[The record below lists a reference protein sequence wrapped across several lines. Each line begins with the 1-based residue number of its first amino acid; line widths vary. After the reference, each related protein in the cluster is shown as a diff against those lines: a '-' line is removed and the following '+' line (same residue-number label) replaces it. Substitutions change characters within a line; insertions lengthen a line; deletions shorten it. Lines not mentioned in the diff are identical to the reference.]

1 MAPAPISA
9 LGMALN
15 GKSASVD
22 IPKPRDGVLHGR
34 DSFTAVPAASSKKHG
49 GMGMLPTPPHS
60 ISPNLPP
67 HRRRSSYAQGALSP
81 KLAQVDSDIDLQDA
95 TGKPQH
101 TALSAEAL
109 DSLGD
114 LDSAGA
120 ITPGMLAKH
129 HLPDILLSHGP
140 LAIRHIMG
148 YLTTSVPGFSRIT
161 SAKARRLVVA
171 ALEGKGMSGVDGAGR
186 DGDVIFEKVGWGRWD
201 ARVKGQPPRE
211 RQGTAITPPG
221 SLPSSYSQAG
231 LQVPGQRSWRT
242 GSDQLGT
249 SYTANS
255 AVFSHSEMEYEDQD
269 MLEHEA
275 DKMSLDDGDED
286 GYVSSVA
293 PEPLDDDLGDG
304 EVTDEEDWGSI
315 GAEALRA
322 RSLPNNGRSV
332 SGGGRLYQPISS
344 YSMAPRH
351 RSKTPANVPQLVPS
365 NPLPVHT
372 NTAIPGLTFPSGA
385 GVNDSQ
391 ERAAIEVLLSLGS
404 M

>member
-1 MAPAPISA
+1 MAPNTISA

-15 GKSASVD
+15 GKSACVD
-22 IPKPRDGVLHGR
+22 IPKPREATQGR
-34 DSFTAVPAASSKKHG
+34 DNFTVAPAASSKKHP
-49 GMGMLPTPPHS
+49 GMLPTPPNS

-67 HRRRSSYAQGALSP
+67 HGRRPSDHHGPMSP
-81 KLAQVDSDIDLQDA
+81 KSTQLDSDIDLQDA
-95 TGKPQH
+95 PGNPQP

-114 LDSAGA
+114 LDNAGA

-171 ALEGKGMSGVDGAGR
+171 ALEGKGGGPENTGR

-201 ARVKGQPPRE
+201 ARLKGHPPRE
-211 RQGTAITPPG
+211 RQGSAMTPPG
-221 SLPSSYSQAG
+221 SLPSSYSQIG

-242 GSDQLGT
+242 ASDNYGT
-249 SYTANS
+249 SYTGNS
-255 AVFSHSEMEYEDQD
+255 AIFSHSEMEYEDQD

-275 DKMSLDDGDED
+275 DKMSLDGNED

-293 PEPLDDDLGDG
+293 PEPLDVDLGDG
-304 EVTDEEDWGSI
+304 EITDEEDWASI

-322 RSLPNNGRSV
+322 RSLPNAARSIP
-332 SGGGRLYQPISS
+332 GTGRLYQPIATYS
-344 YSMAPRH
+344 YQPRY
-351 RSKTPANVPQLVPS
+351 RSKTPAEIAHTAPS
-365 NPLPVHT
+365 DPKPVNPPHSFSMP
-372 NTAIPGLTFPSGA
+372 NGA
-385 GVNDSQ
+385 GVNNSQ
-391 ERAAIEVLLSLGS
+391 ERAAIEALLSLGS